1 MISFEAAPMEG
12 ITDPP
17 FRRAVAEIFGGID
30 RFYTPFAAPNRNC
43 SLKTREK
50 RETAP
55 ENNSGVV
62 LVPQILTTDPE
73 IMIWFAREMEKRG
86 WHEVNLNLGCPSP
99 TVCSHHK
106 GSAFLK
112 DLETLDAFFDR
123 VFHVLE
129 PEGVRISVKTRI
141 GYEEDLS
148 EQLVKLFDSYPISEL
163 IVHPRLRSD
172 FYRGPVRL
180 PSFGVFYEAK
190 IPALCYNGDICGK
203 DSFSDISGRFPE
215 TERFMLGRGLVSN
228 PALARE
234 LSGGT
239 DLSKEELKRFH
250 DRVFEDR
257 LYDLE
262 GFSNTV
268 GKMKELWFYIGAR
281 FDHAEK
287 ALKEIRKAGREDRY
301 RAAVQALFDHCDLK
315 KTGREVSF
323 S

>member
-73 IMIWFAREMEKRG
+73 IMIWFAREMVKRG
-86 WHEVNLNLGCPSP
+86 WQEVNLNLGCPSP
-99 TVCSHHK
+99 TVCSHRK

-112 DLETLDAFFDR
+112 DPEGLDAFFDR

-129 PEGVRISVKTRI
+129 PEGIRVSVKTRI
-141 GYEEDLS
+141 GYEEDSS
-148 EQLVKLFDSYPISEL
+148 ERLIKIFSSYPICEL

-172 FYRGPVRL
+172 FYKGEVRL
-180 PSFGVFYEAK
+180 SSFRIFYEAK
-190 IPALCYNGDICGK
+190 IPVLCYNGDICGK
-203 DSFSDISGRFPE
+203 DSFTKINAQFPK
-215 TERFMLGRGLVSN
+215 TEYFMLGRGLVSN

-234 LSGGT
+234 LGGGKKLT
-239 DLSKEELKRFH
+239 KEELKAFH
-250 DRVFEDR
+250 DRVFEER
-257 LYDLE
+257 LRDLQ

-281 FDHAEK
+281 FDQADR

-301 RAAVQALFDHCDLK
+301 RSSVQALFDHCDLSEA
-315 KTGREVSF
+315 GQEISF